1 MLKKLAA
8 TALLATLAA
17 TAQARD
23 DRLQFPVSEAL
34 ATPEAQAKIDSQIK
48 LVFGKTPAGAKA
60 LGTYTSNKKTN
71 FFNKS
76 DKDGCEWVFLSAV
89 LALQAR
95 AKQEGGNAVV
105 NIVSVYRN
113 NELSSETEYQ
123 CGAGS
128 VMGGVAL
135 RGTVAKLP

>member
-1 MLKKLAA
+1 MLKKLAV

-23 DRLQFPVSEAL
+23 DRLQFPVSDAL
-34 ATPEAQAKIDSQIK
+34 STAEAQAKVDPQIK
-48 LVFGKTPAGAKA
+48 LVFGKTPAGAKT

-76 DKDGCEWVFLSAV
+76 DKQGCEWVFLSAV

-113 NELSSETEYQ
+113 NEVSSETEYL
-123 CGAGS
+123 CGAGN
-128 VMGGVAL
+128 VVGGVAL